1 MGWGRGAGST
11 LGRRVFSRAHF
22 TGGERMAFGDKRT
35 REVLGCF
42 ERSGPGELSTDLR
55 RGGGFERTGKID
67 ESNLT

>member
-11 LGRRVFSRAHF
+11 LGRRRAFSRAHF
-22 TGGERMAFGDKRT
+22 TGGECMAFGDKRT

-42 ERSGPGELSTDLR
+42 ERSGPRELSTDLR
-55 RGGGFERTGKID
+55 RGGFEGTGRID